1 MIGVKKLSLG
11 EVAKIVTGVT
21 PSSKFADNWGT
32 EIPFLTPTDI
42 SGFDYKIITE
52 RCLSKES
59 IKRLNS
65 RVIPPNSIAVVCI
78 GTIGQIGFI
87 REPTL
92 TNQQINTL
100 IPNTKIVSAEFVYYY
115 LQLMT
120 QQLEKIAGGSNVP
133 MLPKSTFEKVEIH
146 VPALKDQELIVS
158 KLVAIDN
165 LVAVNTEIIVNIEN
179 TLNQIYNRYFA
190 NPKKDWNI
198 VNLSSLVNVVTG
210 KRDANYASN
219 SGPYNFFTCSEKI
232 LKCDDYA
239 FEGKAILIAGNGN
252 FNIKLFDGKFDAYQ
266 RTYVL
271 IPSKEDFYSLIYLA
285 VKDRIQ
291 SLSQNSRGSIVKFI
305 TKGDIEDIPIVIPD
319 AEHLYLLKTMN
330 RLTKLL
336 ELKKAENS
344 EIISRRNLY
353 LPFLFSKIL
362 S

>member
-1 MIGVKKLSLG
+1 
-11 EVAKIVTGVT
+11 
-21 PSSKFADNWGT
+21 
-32 EIPFLTPTDI
+32 
-42 SGFDYKIITE
+42 
-52 RCLSKES
+52 
-59 IKRLNS
+59 
-65 RVIPPNSIAVVCI
+65 
-78 GTIGQIGFI
+78 
-87 REPTL
+87 
-92 TNQQINTL
+92 
-100 IPNTKIVSAEFVYYY
+100 
-115 LQLMT
+115 
-120 QQLEKIAGGSNVP
+120 
-133 MLPKSTFEKVEIH
+133 
-146 VPALKDQELIVS
+146 
-158 KLVAIDN
+158 

-190 NPKKDWNI
+190 NPNKDWKI
-198 VNLSSLVNVVTG
+198 VNLSTLVHVVTG

-219 SGPYNFFTCSEKI
+219 SGPYNFFTCSERI
-232 LKCDDYA
+232 LKCDDYS

-252 FNIKLFDGKFDAYQ
+252 FNIKLYEGKFDAYQ

-336 ELKKAENS
+336 ELKKTENS
-344 EIISRRNLY
+344 EIINRRNLY